1 MVYFL
6 GNLESIEYYQILKK
20 EKKGNYNFFYLIF
33 YLNTNNISSWREH
46 LLLIYLQQ

>member
-20 EKKGNYNFFYLIF
+20 EKKGNYNFLFKY
-33 YLNTNNISSWREH
+33 
-46 LLLIYLQQ
+46 